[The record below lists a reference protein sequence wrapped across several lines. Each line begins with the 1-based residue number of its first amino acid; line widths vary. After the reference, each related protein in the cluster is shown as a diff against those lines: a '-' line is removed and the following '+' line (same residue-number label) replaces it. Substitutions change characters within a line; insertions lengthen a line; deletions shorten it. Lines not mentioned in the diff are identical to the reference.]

1 MFQKTLFAA
10 LLLGIGTAAIA
21 DSTPRIDRMQAHQAT
36 RIEHGVAT
44 GALTRPETR
53 RLAEPG
59 PRPALTERATPSGSP
74 CVAAGSR
81 GRAPEAP
88 RSLAGKI
95 PIHPEPSVGPRRLW
109 V

>member
-1 MFQKTLFAA
+1 MFQKTLFTA

-53 RLAEPG
+53 RLAHQQRQLARHEARVEADG
-59 PRPALTERATPSGSP
+59 QVTRGERYRLNRD
-74 CVAAGSR
+74 AARTSH
-81 GRAPEAP
+81 
-88 RSLAGKI
+88 SI
-95 PIHPEPSVGPRRLW
+95 RRQAHDGQTRH
-109 V
+109 